1 MKETNA
7 AIALLGKWPEKN
19 LGFQRDSNPRPLC
32 YRCSALPTKLSK
44 PHESR
49 RVMAAFASFIL
60 PLFNCYCWTYII
72 MEFILC
78 PLNKKTLE
86 YLLKTLCLA
95 ELTAFQITKLAQ
107 VFCWMNLAGKVWK
120 TKDLNNW
127 AGTIMYKIYNNLS
140 PSYLRRIIIKTSN
153 VHEHKLHGDKLLCS
167 QSQNGLWKR

>member
-127 AGTIMYKIYNNLS
+127 LQLCIKS
-140 PSYLRRIIIKTSN
+140 IIIFPHRTWGVFLPKPQMYTSTIL
-153 VHEHKLHGDKLLCS
+153 ETP
-167 QSQNGLWKR
+167 R